1 MVDIFY
7 VGCNRSGIS
16 EDDII
21 RVYRLSRHYVLNLLE
36 EIVDGERD
44 LQSSNDDDNRS
55 SGWLFLCVRVFRFH
69 VLTSYC

>member
-55 SGWLFLCVRVFRFH
+55 SGWLFLCVRVLRFH
-69 VLTSYC
+69 ILTSYC